1 MRARAEICQCLP
13 ELSWGVVW
21 GPRQGHGGMLRVA
34 HCLCPPPPH
43 CVLGSC
49 GVGVGE
55 GAFPVGPGPTNKT
68 PHLGLGT

>member
-34 HCLCPPPPH
+34 HCLCPPPPPL
-43 CVLGSC
+43 CPWQLWGWGGRRCLPS
-49 GVGVGE
+49 
-55 GAFPVGPGPTNKT
+55 GA
-68 PHLGLGT
+68 GTHQ